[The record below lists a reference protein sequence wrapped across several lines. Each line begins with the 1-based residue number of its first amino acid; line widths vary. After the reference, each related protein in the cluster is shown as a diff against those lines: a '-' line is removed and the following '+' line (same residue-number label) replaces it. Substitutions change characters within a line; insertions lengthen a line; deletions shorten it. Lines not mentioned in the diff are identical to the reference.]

1 MADSTPRPGRL
12 IALDGSRGR
21 DVIGDAELLAAR
33 LRQRGH
39 DCGISRWDA
48 SGVFGDLLL
57 ADCDDLAIAPRALTL
72 LYAADLMFRLKWEIR
87 PALAEGKV
95 VIAAPYVNTAIA
107 VGVGIGLGEAWLR
120 DVLRFAE
127 APEIGVLARE
137 RKPQKGWRA
146 HAARGYA
153 EFCVALLDGAPPGL
167 ARRKGRRRGV
177 AWLRAAAESAGAP
190 PGRKTLE
197 SL

>member
-1 MADSTPRPGRL
+1 MADPTPRPGRL

-21 DVIGDAELLAAR
+21 DVVADAEALAAR
-33 LRQRGH
+33 LRARGR

-57 ADCDDLAIAPRALTL
+57 ADRDELDIGPRTLTL

-95 VIAAPYVNTAIA
+95 VIAAPYLNTAVA
-107 VGVGIGLGEAWLR
+107 VGVAVGLPDTWVRE
-120 DVLRFAE
+120 VLRFAE

-137 RKPQKGWRA
+137 RKPHKGWRA
-146 HAARGYA
+146 HPARGYA
-153 EFCVALLDGAPPGL
+153 EFCVALLDAAPPGL
-167 ARRKGRRRGV
+167 ARRKGRRRAV
-177 AWLRAAAESAGAP
+177 AWLRAEAESAGAP